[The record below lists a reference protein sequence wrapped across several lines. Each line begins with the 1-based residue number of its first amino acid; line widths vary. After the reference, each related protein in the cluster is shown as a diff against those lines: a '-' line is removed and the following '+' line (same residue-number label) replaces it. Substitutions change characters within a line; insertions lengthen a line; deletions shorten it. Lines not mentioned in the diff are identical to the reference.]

1 MAEKDPTMGGLG
13 SFGNINTYGM
23 SQEQLADYN
32 DAIEKNIS
40 ALEQRYAEPNWFK
53 IAAGFAKPQ
62 LGGFLASLGS
72 AAEAHG
78 DTVEQQRA
86 MGFPIAKMR
95 TELAQTGLLLSSKKK
110 ASEISE
116 RARRENRNLTPQE
129 LEEIANLDPQRG
141 QMLTQA
147 QDVRQKTIANNRAW
161 TEQSFKSRGLPVPPL
176 NEMGLPE
183 TGKFPT
189 GGGNQGNADP
199 ARIMPTVPAG
209 GTPASGATAATTTN
223 AQTTNASNMPAPV
236 EVPVTPTAGKK
247 EGQVTMLKTPF
258 SEFSA
263 LNPCSNTE
271 TGNARFYETLDG
283 EAKKHIVR
291 LFETGSDLNN
301 SNFMQPIKEV
311 LRYSDDPRFEKVM
324 SILSG
329 KGILSGL
336 ATLAQSG
343 IGLSAGDWN
352 AQLKID
358 LDRIAHSI
366 QDDNLRAFGQNVFR
380 SLAKMELNNQKAMG
394 LNPSTARN
402 AEFGLISNAVAHPD
416 TLPSAA
422 RLYAKQAE
430 LNQLRVRDLYKDTE
444 DLIHRRHKKYVIDP
458 DSPTKQYLI
467 MTSPSQKLINEQYDA
482 AYDREMDKYIKSTSG
497 GKK

>member
-1 MAEKDPTMGGLG
+1 
-13 SFGNINTYGM
+13 
-23 SQEQLADYN
+23 
-32 DAIEKNIS
+32 
-40 ALEQRYAEPNWFK
+40 
-53 IAAGFAKPQ
+53 
-62 LGGFLASLGS
+62 
-72 AAEAHG
+72 
-78 DTVEQQRA
+78 
-86 MGFPIAKMR
+86 
-95 TELAQTGLLLSSKKK
+95 
-110 ASEISE
+110 
-116 RARRENRNLTPQE
+116 
-129 LEEIANLDPQRG
+129 
-141 QMLTQA
+141 
-147 QDVRQKTIANNRAW
+147 
-161 TEQSFKSRGLPVPPL
+161 
-176 NEMGLPE
+176 MGLPE

-209 GTPASGATAATTTN
+209 GTPASGATTTTTTN

-263 LNPCSNTE
+263 LNPSSNTE

-311 LRYSDDPRFEKVM
+311 LKYSDDPRFEKVM

-402 AEFGLISNAVAHPD
+402 AEFGLIANAVAHPD

-422 RLYAKQAE
+422 CLYAKQAE

-467 MTSPSQKLINEQYDA
+467 MTSPSQKSINEQYDS